1 MKDVKWTAHIELLSP
16 LHIGT
21 GTDLLEGV
29 DWIQRDGYV
38 YVADQEALLEA
49 VFDRAGEEGR
59 SDAMIAQAIAGMTL
73 NDLVDAGYLTPEDFS
88 GDSPLFRYRLR
99 GRPAMNQISE
109 QIKDVYG
116 QPYLPGSSLKGALRT
131 VLAVGGATVSDL
143 NVKNMAIAE
152 LDKIEERRRRGKRA
166 RPNRSWAG
174 QPIEQELFA
183 PGAPR
188 DRRGR
193 KRDAPHYDFLRALQV
208 SDSGSVSS
216 DHLSLMQVNI
226 YPTTGQQTQYGQQRG
241 LDIDVEALR
250 QGTTFQVPIKVE
262 GYLFSRQAEQK
273 LRFGKRRN
281 WLLNLPEWAR
291 RIAGPRMAHE
301 IEFFQQR
308 AAGRVVL
315 GFYSRLV
322 QTLQG
327 LDDNEFL
334 LQVGWGG
341 GWLSKTFGWL
351 LQEDAPAF
359 ERLVKDYRMTME
371 RGRKAGDPFPR
382 SRHLVRGGEHP
393 AVPLGWMKVSLEG
406 PQVWAEEE
414 VVEEPAAAPVVSR
427 PEDLQEGMVLEGTVR
442 NVVKFG
448 AFVDIGVGSDG
459 LVHISELTEG
469 YVRRVEDVVQVG
481 QRVRVRVLNVERR
494 GDRWRIGLTMKGVQQ
509 GTD

>member
-29 DWIQRDGYV
+29 DWIQRDDYV

-59 SDAMIAQAIAGMTL
+59 SDATIARAIAGMTL

-88 GDSPLFRYRLR
+88 GDSPLFRYCLP

-131 VLAVGGATVSDL
+131 VLAVGGATVRQLRFDRLGRS
-143 NVKNMAIAE
+143 
-152 LDKIEERRRRGKRA
+152 
-166 RPNRSWAG
+166 RSWAA
-174 QPIEQELFA
+174 QPAERELF
-183 PGAPR
+183 
-188 DRRGR
+188 GR
-193 KRDAPHYDFLRALQV
+193 NSNYDLLRALQV
-208 SDSGSVSS
+208 SDSGPMSP
-216 DHLSLMQVNI
+216 DHLRLERVNI
-226 YPTTGQQTQYGQQRG
+226 YPTAGQRTQYGQQRG

-262 GYLFSRQAEQK
+262 GYLLSRQAEQK
-273 LRFGKRRN
+273 LRFGKRKN
-281 WLLNLPEWAR
+281 WLLNLPGWAR
-291 RIAGPRMAHE
+291 KVAGQRMAHE

-308 AAGRVVL
+308 ADGRVVL

-322 QTLQG
+322 QTWEG
-327 LDDNEFL
+327 LDENEFL

-351 LQEDAPAF
+351 LQEDATAF
-359 ERLVKDYRMTME
+359 ERIVKDYRMTME

-382 SRHLVRGGEHP
+382 SRHLVRVGEHP
-393 AVPLGWMKVSLEG
+393 AVPLGWIKVSLEG

-414 VVEEPAAAPVVSR
+414 AVEEPVAAPVVSR
-427 PEDLQEGMVLEGTVR
+427 PEDLQAGMVLEGTVR

-448 AFVDIGVGSDG
+448 AFVDIGVGHDG
-459 LVHISELTEG
+459 LVHVSELSEG

-494 GDRWRIGLTMKGVQQ
+494 GDKWRIGLTMKGMPQR
-509 GTD
+509 TD